1 MFFKEEVR
9 GMTST
14 LPRSHAI
21 WARLLV
27 TLAVVVVYRLGVWVP
42 LPTIDPERL
51 QQLWQQLGQL
61 SWWQALGGAIE
72 HLSVFALGLTPYLN
86 AAIFFS
92 LIAFRSSNLRTL
104 FLSKERTFSWWFWAL
119 ILLVSLL
126 QAAGMS
132 FFIVTQG
139 QTSWTPWAAHLVN
152 VPVLMAGVLVL
163 IWLGSLINRYG
174 IGNGWAILIAV
185 RILSDWPRYIVS
197 FSFDLQTASW
207 AWGLGVLVL
216 FVLIVAGS
224 LWAFASSRRVEGATR
239 ALTLPFLAVGI
250 IPLELGSWLL
260 APVFGLANVAE
271 RAELALPT
279 WLQTLAGS
287 FAQGSWAYIVSY
299 GVLVLLLTYFYKNAI
314 FPPQAVRT
322 LSAWG
327 AGLFLAVIALMPSV
341 LTRLSGLT
349 TYFVGGTGIL
359 ILVGVL
365 VDASRRARMDLPFV
379 GVYRTFSHV
388 RAHEVR
394 TQLEGAGIPSV
405 LQTPM
410 PYPYSVYPLLGPVEI
425 AVPERERARAEEIT
439 RTAGPEAQLS
449 APPWESALWS
459 VLVVLAVAISVIG
472 IALRLSIWLDVAATT
487 ALIVFLAGLGFF
499 WRLRRD
505 YYEYAH
511 WFLLTLLLIGAL
523 LYMLT
528 SAVVWV
534 MAISPSARR

>member
-1 MFFKEEVR
+1 
-9 GMTST
+9 
-14 LPRSHAI
+14 
-21 WARLLV
+21 
-27 TLAVVVVYRLGVWVP
+27 
-42 LPTIDPERL
+42 
-51 QQLWQQLGQL
+51 
-61 SWWQALGGAIE
+61 
-72 HLSVFALGLTPYLN
+72 
-86 AAIFFS
+86 
-92 LIAFRSSNLRTL
+92 
-104 FLSKERTFSWWFWAL
+104 
-119 ILLVSLL
+119 
-126 QAAGMS
+126 
-132 FFIVTQG
+132 
-139 QTSWTPWAAHLVN
+139 
-152 VPVLMAGVLVL
+152 
-163 IWLGSLINRYG
+163 
-174 IGNGWAILIAV
+174 
-185 RILSDWPRYIVS
+185 
-197 FSFDLQTASW
+197 
-207 AWGLGVLVL
+207 
-216 FVLIVAGS
+216 
-224 LWAFASSRRVEGATR
+224 
-239 ALTLPFLAVGI
+239 LAVGI

-279 WLQTLAGS
+279 WLQTLAS
-287 FAQGSWAYIVSY
+287 YFAHGM
-299 GVLVLLLTYFYKNAI
+299 LVLLLTYFYKNAI

-327 AGLFLAVIALMPSV
+327 AGLFLAVIALVPSV

-365 VDASRRARMDLPFV
+365 VDAYRRARMDLPFV
-379 GVYRTFSHV
+379 GIYRTFSHV
-388 RAHEVR
+388 RAHEIR

-405 LQTPM
+405 LQTPV

-425 AVPERERARAEEIT
+425 AVPEKERARAEEIT

-449 APPWESALWS
+449 VPPWESALWS

-505 YYEYAH
+505 YHEYAH

-534 MAISPSARR
+534 MAILPSARR

>member
-1 MFFKEEVR
+1 
-9 GMTST
+9 
-14 LPRSHAI
+14 
-21 WARLLV
+21 LLV
-27 TLAVVVVYRLGVWVP
+27 TLAVVVVYRLGVWIP

-51 QQLWQQLGQL
+51 QQLWQQFGQL
-61 SWWQALGGAIE
+61 PWWMALSGALERFSI
-72 HLSVFALGLTPYLN
+72 FALGLIPYLN

-92 LIAFRSSNLRTL
+92 LIAFRSSKLRTL
-104 FLSKERTFSWWFWAL
+104 FLSKERAFSWGFWGFTLL
-119 ILLVSLL
+119 ISVV

-132 FFIVTQG
+132 FLIVSQG
-139 QTSWTPWAAHLVN
+139 LTSWTSWAAYLVN
-152 VPVLMAGVLVL
+152 VPVLTAGVFVL

-174 IGNGWAILIAV
+174 LGNGWAILIAV
-185 RILSDWPRYIVS
+185 RILSDWPQYLATIS
-197 FSFDLQTASW
+197 SELQAQTAPW
-207 AWGLGVLVL
+207 AWGLGLLVL

-224 LWAFASSRRVEGATR
+224 LWAFASSRRIEGASR

-250 IPLELGSWLL
+250 IPLQLGSWLL
-260 APVFGLANVAE
+260 VPVFFGLGNIAG

-279 WLQTLAGS
+279 WLQTLAGN
-287 FAQGSWAYIVSY
+287 FAQGGWAYIVSY
-299 GVLVLLLTYFYKNAI
+299 GALVLLFTYFYKNAI
-314 FPPQAVRT
+314 FSPQAVRT
-322 LSAWG
+322 TSAWG
-327 AGLFLAVIALMPSV
+327 AGLFLAAIALVPSV
-341 LTRLSGLT
+341 LTQLSGLT
-349 TYFVGGTGIL
+349 AYFVGGTGIL

-405 LQTPM
+405 LQTPV

-449 APPWESALWS
+449 VPPWESALWA
-459 VLVVLAVAISVIG
+459 VLVALAVAIPLIG
-472 IALRLSIWLDVAATT
+472 IALRLSVWPDVVIPT

-505 YYEYAH
+505 YHEYAH
-511 WFLLTLLLIGAL
+511 WFLLTVIVVYALLIYA
-523 LYMLT
+523 
-528 SAVVWV
+528 SA
-534 MAISPSARR
+534 